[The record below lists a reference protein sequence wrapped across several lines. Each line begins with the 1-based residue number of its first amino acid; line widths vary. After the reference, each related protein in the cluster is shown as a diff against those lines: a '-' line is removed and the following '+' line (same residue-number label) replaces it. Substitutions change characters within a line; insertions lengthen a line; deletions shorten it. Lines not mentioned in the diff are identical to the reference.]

1 MVAPEPRASSI
12 PNNKRLAWRC
22 VDQISA
28 NAEDFLKIL
37 KIFLFC
43 GVCLLALLTAAA
55 ASCAFRVR
63 YGNLAR
69 LNTSM
74 AYSYASLFGDYSL
87 LQYNQAG
94 GEQGKKALLDYLEIL
109 QKMRDQGIRDPKN
122 VLTSISQYPT
132 FAFIDWRWLQ
142 PIPSRRK
149 NI

>member
-1 MVAPEPRASSI
+1 
-12 PNNKRLAWRC
+12 
-22 VDQISA
+22 
-28 NAEDFLKIL
+28 
-37 KIFLFC
+37 
-43 GVCLLALLTAAA
+43 
-55 ASCAFRVR
+55 
-63 YGNLAR
+63 
-69 LNTSM
+69 M